1 MSLVSKGIYK
11 LLIFAS
17 QISLPANVFQPQVHS
32 AYVKFGCINPMIN
45 ETVNILSK
53 VKLNIRS

>member
-11 LLIFAS
+11 LSIFAS
-17 QISLPANVFQPQVHS
+17 QILLPANVFQSQVHS
-32 AYVKFGCINPMIN
+32 AYVKFGCIKPMIN